1 MGDSGMAEPVSGAE
15 DRPASEPDA
24 AAKPPP
30 RKRRRIVIS
39 CTECHRRKQKCDRK
53 LPCTNCQSRN
63 KESSC
68 RYETGKPV
76 AKADDSTT
84 EVKAGTTATAATA
97 TSSSSSDERQN
108 SDSLECAANTNAKLN
123 GPTADFGY
131 STSTGSTLGFLRKIE
146 NAGGGAPLAGMP
158 VEIPTEES
166 YDMRERYKSLIR
178 QLPART
184 YVEQLM
190 DVYLNGVNWQYCGID
205 EPLTRK
211 LMHDWYSLSFN
222 VLSNS
227 GPLALDPML
236 RALPALMFQM
246 IACALLYLPPET
258 EKDYE
263 CLKYTSDMTFDDL
276 SAEYSEAGM
285 AILNLLG
292 KRQMSIITVLAGWCR
307 ASHLKFSGM
316 VTEAWHQVGT
326 CIRDAQG
333 IGLHRDQSD
342 QQPTVNDTPEEAM
355 EKMWMAQHRRMIWVI
370 LLGWDLHT
378 GAVLGRPTSVDHR
391 TINRSLPVDSLIP
404 KGATRIPLMPR
415 SDDDPPTPQ
424 TRSIWSWEI
433 MKTLRDILDLEKEGP
448 FPKDFSK
455 VEKIHA
461 EILDIRTRTPPP
473 FRNEN
478 PDTRFDDLPECWWL
492 PYVRAQ
498 LPQLSAFNILALH
511 RPYVFTR
518 SASRNAALKASLEM
532 LESQRQQYA
541 ALNATQ
547 HRTYSLFFGTFDAV
561 VMVASIYILFPRE
574 HLELLDQAR
583 QHFQWAVDRFEKM
596 AERNHLARSALGV
609 LQAIWIRFK
618 KAVGHGFLACRCA
631 NSAQAETEAATRWLN
646 AQSEAHAASTAAS
659 TASPSATST
668 TQSHI
673 LNHRASHDASA
684 SATGTGTGTCSTQA
698 SSGTELS
705 TPLGT
710 GPSPSSVTPDSF
722 VGPEWTLP
730 TDFDFSTIMPMYPM
744 GDIAYNDL
752 TGVHGAEIGGG
763 GGGGVINGAES
774 TLQAAWRE
782 GDMATTGA
790 GAGHATMAT
799 DLGGTGAADLGMP
812 GLHTMSMGQEQFPWQ
827 FGGEFGT
834 DTIWNV
840 LNQFPS

>member
-1 MGDSGMAEPVSGAE
+1 MGDPELAEPVSGGE
-15 DRPASEPDA
+15 DRQTSEPEST
-24 AAKPPP
+24 KPRP

-68 RYETGKPV
+68 RYETGTPI
-76 AKADDSTT
+76 AKADL
-84 EVKAGTTATAATA
+84 KAA
-97 TSSSSSDERQN
+97 SSSSNDDKPPEP
-108 SDSLECAANTNAKLN
+108 LEGTAKSA
-123 GPTADFGY
+123 PAADFGY
-131 STSTGSTLGFLRKIE
+131 SASAGSTLGFLRKIE
-146 NAGGGAPLAGMP
+146 NAAGAPLAGMP
-158 VEIPTEES
+158 SEIPVEES

-184 YVEQLM
+184 YVEKLI
-190 DVYLNGVNWQYCGID
+190 DVYFHDVNWQYFGID
-205 EPLTRK
+205 EPLTRN
-211 LMHDWYSLSFN
+211 LINQWYSLPFN

-236 RALPALMFQM
+236 RALPSLLFQM
-246 IACALLYLPPET
+246 MACALLYLPQET
-258 EKDYE
+258 EKSYE
-263 CLKYTSDMTFDDL
+263 CLKYTSNMTFDDL
-276 SAEYSEAGM
+276 SVEYSEAGI

-307 ASHLKFSGM
+307 ASLLKFSGM

-342 QQPTVNDTPEEAM
+342 PQPTPDDDGEEAM
-355 EKMWMAQHRRMIWVI
+355 EKMWRAQHRRMVWLI
-370 LLGWDLHT
+370 LMGWDLHT
-378 GAVLGRPTSVDHR
+378 GAVLGRPTSIDYR
-391 TINRSLPVDSLIP
+391 LINRSFPIDAIIP
-404 KGATRIPLMPR
+404 RIAKRVPLVPR
-415 SDDDPPTPQ
+415 TDDDPPTPL

-433 MKTLRDILDLEKEGP
+433 MKTLRDIQDLEKEGP

-455 VEKIHA
+455 VEKIQA
-461 EILDIRTRTPPP
+461 EILDVKARTPPP
-473 FRNEN
+473 FRSEN
-478 PDTRFDDLPECWWL
+478 PDTRFDHLPECWWL
-492 PYVRAQ
+492 PYSRAQ
-498 LPQLSAFNILALH
+498 LPQLHAFNILALH

-518 SASRNAALKASLEM
+518 AASRNAALKASLEM
-532 LESQRQQYA
+532 LESQRQQFA
-541 ALNATQ
+541 ALDTAQ

-618 KAVGHGFLACRCA
+618 KAVGHGFLTCHCSETAR
-631 NSAQAETEAATRWLN
+631 AETEAASRWLTS
-646 AQSEAHAASTAAS
+646 QSEAHASSSAS
-659 TASPSATST
+659 ST
-668 TQSHI
+668 T
-673 LNHRASHDASA
+673 HRASNDASVTA
-684 SATGTGTGTCSTQA
+684 SAPSCSTQTP
-698 SSGTELS
+698 GTELN
-705 TPLGT
+705 TPLGSGGT
-710 GPSPSSVTPDSF
+710 GPSPPSVPPDNSALIS
-722 VGPEWTLP
+722 PEWTLP
-730 TDFDFSTIMPMYPM
+730 TDFDFGAIMPMYPM

-752 TGVHGAEIGGG
+752 TGVLGASIGGG
-763 GGGGVINGAES
+763 STTPTPANWAGGESNPSEAVAGG
-774 TLQAAWRE
+774 
-782 GDMATTGA
+782 
-790 GAGHATMAT
+790 
-799 DLGGTGAADLGMP
+799 LGMP
-812 GLHTMSMGQEQFPWQ
+812 GLHTMAAPQEQFPWQ

>member
-1 MGDSGMAEPVSGAE
+1 MGDSEIAEPVSGAE
-15 DRPASEPDA
+15 DRQSPEPE

-68 RYETGKPV
+68 RYETGTPIVKTDPKGASASSNDDRPPEPHEST
-76 AKADDSTT
+76 AK
-84 EVKAGTTATAATA
+84 TAPA
-97 TSSSSSDERQN
+97 
-108 SDSLECAANTNAKLN
+108 
-123 GPTADFGY
+123 ADFGY
-131 STSTGSTLGFLRKIE
+131 SASAGSTLGFLRKIE
-146 NAGGGAPLAGMP
+146 NAAGAPLAGMP
-158 VEIPTEES
+158 SEIPVEES

-184 YVEQLM
+184 YVEKLI
-190 DVYLNGVNWQYCGID
+190 DVYFHDVNWQYFGID
-205 EPLTRK
+205 EPLTRS
-211 LMHDWYSLSFN
+211 LMNKWYSLPFN

-236 RALPALMFQM
+236 RALPALLFQM
-246 IACALLYLPPET
+246 MACALLYLPPET
-258 EKDYE
+258 EKTYE
-263 CLKYTSDMTFDDL
+263 CLKYTSNMTFDDL
-276 SAEYSEAGM
+276 SVEYSEAGM

-307 ASHLKFSGM
+307 ASLLKFSGM

-342 QQPTVNDTPEEAM
+342 PQPTAEDDGEEAM
-355 EKMWMAQHRRMIWVI
+355 EKMWRAQHRRMVWLI
-370 LLGWDLHT
+370 LMGWDLHT
-378 GAVLGRPTSVDHR
+378 GAVLGRPCSIDHR
-391 TINRSLPVDSLIP
+391 LINRSFPIDAIIP
-404 KGATRIPLMPR
+404 KIAKRVPLVPR
-415 SDDDPPTPQ
+415 TDDDPPTPL
-424 TRSIWSWEI
+424 TRSIWSWQI
-433 MKTLRDILDLEKEGP
+433 MKTLRDIQDLEKEGP

-461 EILDIRTRTPPP
+461 EILDVKARTPPP
-473 FRNEN
+473 FRSEN
-478 PDTRFDDLPECWWL
+478 PDTRFDHLPECWWL
-492 PYVRAQ
+492 PYSRAQ
-498 LPQLSAFNILALH
+498 LPQLHAFNILALH

-518 SASRNAALKASLEM
+518 AASRNAALKASLEM
-532 LESQRQQYA
+532 LESQRQQFA
-541 ALNATQ
+541 ALDTAQ

-618 KAVGHGFLACRCA
+618 KAVGHGFLTCHCSETAR
-631 NSAQAETEAATRWLN
+631 AETEAASRWLTS
-646 AQSEAHAASTAAS
+646 QSEAHASSSASSS
-659 TASPSATST
+659 T
-668 TQSHI
+668 
-673 LNHRASHDASA
+673 HRASNDASVTTA
-684 SATGTGTGTCSTQA
+684 SAPSQTP
-698 SSGTELS
+698 GTELN
-705 TPLGT
+705 TPIGSGGT
-710 GPSPSSVTPDSF
+710 GPSPPSVQLDNSALTS
-722 VGPEWTLP
+722 PEWTLP
-730 TDFDFSTIMPMYPM
+730 TDFDFSAIMPMYPM

-752 TGVHGAEIGGG
+752 TGVLGASIGGG
-763 GGGGVINGAES
+763 SAAPTPGNWAGGDTSSAGNPSDAVAGG
-774 TLQAAWRE
+774 
-782 GDMATTGA
+782 
-790 GAGHATMAT
+790 
-799 DLGGTGAADLGMP
+799 LGIP
-812 GLHTMSMGQEQFPWQ
+812 GLHTMPVPQEQFPWQ

>member
-1 MGDSGMAEPVSGAE
+1 MADSELAEPVSSAE
-15 DRPASEPDA
+15 DRQTSEPE

-68 RYETGKPV
+68 RYETGTPI
-76 AKADDSTT
+76 ARAD
-84 EVKAGTTATAATA
+84 ANAAL
-97 TSSSSSDERQN
+97 SSS
-108 SDSLECAANTNAKLN
+108 TNDDRAPEPPESASKS

-131 STSTGSTLGFLRKIE
+131 SASAGSTLGFLRKIE
-146 NAGGGAPLAGMP
+146 NAAGAPLAGMP
-158 VEIPTEES
+158 IEIPTEES

-184 YVEQLM
+184 YVEKLIEIYFH
-190 DVYLNGVNWQYCGID
+190 DVNWQYFGID
-205 EPLTRK
+205 EPLTRS
-211 LMHDWYSLSFN
+211 LMNKWYSLPFN

-227 GPLALDPML
+227 GPLALEPML
-236 RALPALMFQM
+236 RALPALLFQM
-246 IACALLYLPPET
+246 IACALLYLPQDT
-258 EKDYE
+258 EKNFE
-263 CLKYTSDMTFDDL
+263 CLKYTSNMTFDDL
-276 SAEYSEAGM
+276 SVEYSEAGM

-307 ASHLKFSGM
+307 ASLLKFSGM

-342 QQPTVNDTPEEAM
+342 PQPTAEDHGEEAM
-355 EKMWMAQHRRMIWVI
+355 EKMWRAQHRRMVWLI
-370 LLGWDLHT
+370 LMGWDLHT
-378 GAVLGRPTSVDHR
+378 GAVLGRPTSIDHR
-391 TINRSLPVDSLIP
+391 LISRSAPIDAIIP
-404 KGATRIPLMPR
+404 KTGKRVPLVPR
-415 SDDDPPTPQ
+415 TDDDPPTPL
-424 TRSIWSWEI
+424 TRSIWSWQI
-433 MKTLRDILDLEKEGP
+433 MKTLREIQDLEKEGP

-455 VEKIHA
+455 VDRIHA
-461 EILDIRTRTPPP
+461 EILDVQARTPPP
-473 FRNEN
+473 FRSEN
-478 PDTRFDDLPECWWL
+478 PDTRFDHLPECWWL
-492 PYVRAQ
+492 PYARAQ
-498 LPQLSAFNILALH
+498 LPQLHAFNILALH

-518 SASRNAALKASLEM
+518 AASRNAALKASLEM
-532 LESQRQQYA
+532 LESQRQQFA
-541 ALNATQ
+541 ALDTAQ

-618 KAVGHGFLACRCA
+618 KAVGHGFLTCHCSETAR
-631 NSAQAETEAATRWLN
+631 AETEAASRWLTS
-646 AQSEAHAASTAAS
+646 QSEAHASSEAAS
-659 TASPSATST
+659 T
-668 TQSHI
+668 
-673 LNHRASHDASA
+673 HRASNDASA
-684 SATGTGTGTCSTQA
+684 TASAPSTQPTPL
-698 SSGTELS
+698 TELN
-705 TPLGT
+705 TPLGSGGT
-710 GPSPSSVTPDSF
+710 GPSPPTDNNALIS
-722 VGPEWTLP
+722 PEWTLP
-730 TDFDFSTIMPMYPM
+730 TDFDFGAIMPMYPM

-752 TGVHGAEIGGG
+752 TGVLGASIAGSTAASWSGGDAPTNEPPPEVVTG
-763 GGGGVINGAES
+763 G
-774 TLQAAWRE
+774 
-782 GDMATTGA
+782 
-790 GAGHATMAT
+790 
-799 DLGGTGAADLGMP
+799 LGMP
-812 GLHTMSMGQEQFPWQ
+812 GLHTMPISQEQFPWQ